1 MKTIYVEV
9 EDNDNCEYIPM
20 LAYEA
25 RDEAVL
31 ITRVRLFEPDHPQG
45 VYQITG
51 WSSDGDG
58 RPCPA
63 WYVPVSASG
72 QAVVYLIY
80 GGAWGVRMKPDEDQ
94 HDLDIGDLNQ
104 WGEPYLMLTDKTD
117 LLIDS

>member
-9 EDNDNCEYIPM
+9 EENDNCEYIPM
-20 LAYEA
+20 LAYEV
-25 RDEAVL
+25 REEPVS

-63 WYVPVSASG
+63 LLGTFLYQTQDRLLSTLS
-72 QAVVYLIY
+72 
-80 GGAWGVRMKPDEDQ
+80 M
-94 HDLDIGDLNQ
+94 
-104 WGEPYLMLTDKTD
+104 GETGE
-117 LLIDS
+117 